1 METISIGQLKTNQ
14 EISNSLLAEEEVEEF
29 VSLASALVINIG
41 TLSTPWIKSMHKA
54 AGKADAL
61 GKVWVLDP
69 VGAGATN
76 LRTKTATDL
85 VISYTPTVI
94 RGNASE
100 IMALAKEFCAA
111 LNVETSGM
119 GRKI

>member
-1 METISIGQLKTNQ
+1 MT
-14 EISNSLLAEEEVEEF
+14 
-29 VSLASALVINIG
+29 LASGLLINIG

-54 AGKADAL
+54 AAKAQEL

-85 VISYTPTVI
+85 AISHKPTVI
-94 RGNASE
+94 RGNPSE
-100 IMALAKEFCAA
+100 IMALAKNMCAG
-111 LNVETSGM
+111 LNLQTTG
-119 GRKI
+119 KF